1 MLDFTTRLDYNEKLV
16 KYKDD
21 YALTVDLID
30 AYIRGLH
37 QYQCLAAEQ
46 FEKIDRLS
54 DVAIDEIREIIR
66 QDTVRVSKGDI
77 DND

>member
-1 MLDFTTRLDYNEKLV
+1 MLDFSTRLDYNETLT

-37 QYQCLAAEQ
+37 QHQCLAADQ

-54 DVAIDEIREIIR
+54 DVAIEKIREIVKS
-66 QDTVRVSKGDI
+66 DTVRVSKGDI

>member
-1 MLDFTTRLDYNEKLV
+1 MLDFSTRLNYNETLV

-37 QYQCLAAEQ
+37 QHQCLAADQ

-54 DVAIDEIREIIR
+54 DAVIAKIREVIAE
-66 QDTVRVSKGDI
+66 DTVRVSKGDI